1 MKKIIIILLLL
12 AAVSYSQDY
21 RIVNKTYA
29 HATKKPKYEFSF
41 TYPEIKNF
49 TSNVTAMSMFNKHIN
64 NIVTASSDSF
74 NVWMRDWDTISTNL
88 EMGSYYEAG
97 DSVFY
102 ASNKLISIQFYEG
115 YYFSGAAHPN
125 NNSFALNYDFENY
138 KELTLND
145 LLITGWQN
153 KISEFCI
160 KELMKQIYPDRK
172 DIDDWVKEGAGPD
185 EKNYKVFN
193 VNKEGIVVTFPTY
206 QVAAYVN
213 GPSEVLIPY
222 GENKDIIKPGGLLD
236 SFIK

>member
-1 MKKIIIILLLL
+1 MKKFTTILLLF

-21 RIVNKTYA
+21 RIVSKQYA
-29 HATKKPKYEFSF
+29 YATKKPKCEFSF

-49 TSNVTAMSMFNKHIN
+49 TGNVTAMNMFNKHIN
-64 NIVTASSDSF
+64 NIVMASSDSF

-125 NNSFALNYDFENY
+125 NSSFTVNYDLENL
-138 KELTLND
+138 KELTLSD
-145 LLITGWQN
+145 LLTAGWLS
-153 KISEFCI
+153 KVSEFCI
-160 KELMKQIYPDRK
+160 KELMKQLYPDRT
-172 DIDDWVKEGAGPD
+172 DVDDWVKEGAGPD

-193 VNKEGIVVTFPTY
+193 VNKDGIVITFTTY

-213 GPSEVLIPY
+213 GPSEVFIPY
-222 GENKDIIKPGGLLD
+222 TRIKDIIKEKGQLN
-236 SFIK
+236 SIK